1 MTGFRRECVAH
12 MNIKRGHYCFGLTE
26 PRRLLIDSDI
36 RRMLVGNESRFKHW
50 MIVVPIVLWRVN
62 LRVGSCSINLCIGNA
77 MKRHFYISDD
87 LDDLDRIEQELESSG
102 VHKPQ
107 IHVFSKDDA
116 GVEAHDHLHNIE
128 SVFKQDVAHGTIT
141 GAVLGAG
148 FAASVLI
155 FTSISELTSVYTW
168 WPFIFLA
175 VALFGFC
182 TWVGG
187 LYGIQAPHR
196 DFKRFEPQLRA
207 GKHVFIVD
215 VDPDQEATLKR
226 VERAHPNL
234 QLAGMGSATPRWVV
248 MWQHNVKQITSRTFP

>member
-1 MTGFRRECVAH
+1 
-12 MNIKRGHYCFGLTE
+12 
-26 PRRLLIDSDI
+26 
-36 RRMLVGNESRFKHW
+36 
-50 MIVVPIVLWRVN
+50 
-62 LRVGSCSINLCIGNA
+62 
-77 MKRHFYISDD
+77 MKRYFYVSDD

-116 GVEAHDHLHNIE
+116 GVDSHDHLHNIE
-128 SVFKQDVAHGTIT
+128 SVFKKDVVHGTIT

-148 FAASVLI
+148 LATSVLI
-155 FTSISELTSVYTW
+155 FTSISTLTDTYSW

-175 VALFGFC
+175 VALLGFC
-182 TWVGG
+182 TWLGG

-196 DFKRFEPQLRA
+196 DFRRFEAQLRQ

-226 VERAHPNL
+226 VIQAHPNL
-234 QLAGMGSATPRWVV
+234 QLAGTGSATPRWVV
-248 MWQHNVKQITSRTFP
+248 MGQHHIQQITSKKFP